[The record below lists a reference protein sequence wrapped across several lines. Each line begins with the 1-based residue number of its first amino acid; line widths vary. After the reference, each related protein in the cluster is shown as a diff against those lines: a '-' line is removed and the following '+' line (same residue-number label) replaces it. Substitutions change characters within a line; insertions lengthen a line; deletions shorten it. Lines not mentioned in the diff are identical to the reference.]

1 MKYTKLFGIRLKHPY
16 YQDGVCTDFAIEP
29 TPSTLR
35 LLANDRCVLKSGPG
49 WARVFIDLDPD
60 KPESLI
66 PIDAGDPFAFR
77 LRLENPDFALITDLP
92 NGPSSKSSRRVYAN
106 GVFDASGK
114 FTVDAS
120 GKLTLNW
127 RKERRQER
135 FAWGASDVT
144 KCRFKLGGEPLPAPE
159 GDLKVEV
166 EGASQQ
172 QLGSDYDKNENAV
185 TITIKAPNV
194 KVKADAL
201 VTISYFGKPTPRPGE
216 FATVEIFVDK
226 VHVTND
232 DGPADLELE
241 FQQQSVLWAYYL
253 VTDLY
258 PFAAGPP
265 AKNPVDDFKIEGRP
279 GVGPSP
285 GLPKFDARDLKDQ
298 PDPNDPIADRL
309 ADLYP
314 NARRIRLLSA
324 APVPFQQVARKIQLK
339 VGTKTVEAA
348 LPNPAP
354 GQRMSLP
361 KSPPTANACFQIVR
375 CIKP

>member
-16 YQDGVCTDFAIEP
+16 YQDGFCTDFAIEP
-29 TPSTLR
+29 TQSTLR
-35 LLANDRCVLKSGPG
+35 LLANNRCVLKSGPG

-60 KPESLI
+60 KPQSLI
-66 PIDAGDPFAFR
+66 PIDTGDPFAFR

-92 NGPSSKSSRRVYAN
+92 NGTSSKNARRVYAN

-114 FTVDAS
+114 VTVDTS

-127 RKERRQER
+127 RKQRRQER
-135 FAWGASDVT
+135 FGWGASDLT

-166 EGASQQ
+166 EGTSQQ
-172 QLGSDYDKNENAV
+172 QVGSDYDKNENAV
-185 TITIKAPNV
+185 TITITGPNV
-194 KVKADAL
+194 KVKANAP
-201 VTISYFGKPTPRPGE
+201 VTISYFAKPTPRPDE
-216 FATVEIFVDK
+216 FATLEIFVDK
-226 VHVTND
+226 VSVSND
-232 DGPADLELE
+232 DGPADFELE
-241 FQQQSVLWAYYL
+241 FQQQSVYWAYYL

-265 AKNPVDDFKIEGRP
+265 AKNSVDDFTID
-279 GVGPSP
+279 VQPS
-285 GLPKFDARDLKDQ
+285 GLPKFDARDLNEKSD
-298 PDPNDPIADRL
+298 PDDPIAVQL

-314 NARRIRLLSA
+314 GARRIRLLSA
-324 APVPFQQVARKIQLK
+324 APVPFQQVARKIPLK
-339 VGTKTVEAA
+339 VGAKTVDDA

-361 KSPPTANACFQIVR
+361 KSPATANACFQIVR
-375 CIKP
+375 CLKP